1 MMVRH
6 LTPKQEKFCQAVVRG
21 SNQSDAFREAYDAK
35 NMLPAT
41 INERACRLMQ
51 ESKISTRVMELRTP
65 VVQAAQMDQATWLRH
80 IERRA
85 AFDPRLLFDAEG
97 HPIPIHKLSDVAAAG
112 IIGFE
117 YVEQIEGHGES
128 RRVVGSLYKY
138 KLTDPLRGL
147 ELFGKATGYYVERF
161 AVPPM
166 SALESAA
173 TDILLAMRDRLR
185 QELETPKEL
194 TYVGD
199 G

>member
-1 MMVRH
+1 MT
-6 LTPKQEKFCQAVVRG
+6 TPKQEKFCQAVVRG
-21 SNQSDAFREAYDAK
+21 MNQSDAYRQAYDAK
-35 NMLPAT
+35 RMSSKTVNQK
-41 INERACRLMQ
+41 ACRLMA
-51 ESKISTRVMELRTP
+51 KGNIGARVQELRAP
-65 VVQAAQMDQATWLRH
+65 VVKAVQMDQATWLRH

-85 AFDPRLLFDAEG
+85 TFDPRLLFDAED

-117 YVEQIEGHGES
+117 YVEQIEGHGDS

-173 TDILLAMRDRLR
+173 TDMLLAMRDRLR